1 MRYPQPHNPT
11 TAALSSTPKKEKK
24 RKPLDYSLR
33 RLFAEKSFCRRES
46 WERNNKNTSLGV
58 ECNPLIAN

>member
-24 RKPLDYSLR
+24 KKTLGLFLEEALCREEFLQKRKLG
-33 RLFAEKSFCRRES
+33 EK
-46 WERNNKNTSLGV
+46 
-58 ECNPLIAN
+58 